1 MAFKTIAETDTLEL
15 FRTTFNAL
23 SQQDFGDIANLSAAI
38 SATNLVDAMN
48 ETISIA
54 TSSSGF
60 TIADDTSTA
69 QLVGGGDT
77 LTVLGTANQIQSVV
91 SVPDT
96 ITFSFPNNVQI
107 PNAFTVLGSV
117 STLGTIQISGNQ
129 ISSTNSPTV
138 EISDGLKAG
147 VTTINPTGGNNI
159 ESSSGFT
166 KFGSSIFMGLGK
178 TVFFEGSTDNSFD
191 TELTCVDPTAIRA
204 INLPDADGTVAL
216 TNTTAYATGSIFAS
230 TSTLIIYDSTG
241 SEVKRIVGSA
251 T

>member
-1 MAFKTIAETDTLEL
+1 MAFKTISETDTLET
-15 FRTTFNAL
+15 FRTTFNDL
-23 SQQDFGDIANLSAAI
+23 SQLDFGDIANLNASI

-96 ITFSFPNNVQI
+96 ITFSFPNTVEI
-107 PNAFTVLGSV
+107 PNILNVLGV
-117 STLGTIQISGNQ
+117 TTLGTIEINGNQ
-129 ISSTNSPTV
+129 ISSTNSGTV
-138 EISDGLKAG
+138 EINDTLKAG
-147 VTTINPTGGNNI
+147 VTTINPTGSNNV
-159 ESSSGFT
+159 ESSNGFT
-166 KFGSSIFMGLGK
+166 VFGSSIFMGLDK
-178 TVFFEGSTDNSFD
+178 NIFFEGTTDNAFD
-191 TELTCVDPTAIRA
+191 TKLTAIDPTAIRA
-204 INLPDADGTVAL
+204 ISLPDADGTVAL

>member
-1 MAFKTIAETDTLEL
+1 MAFKTISETDTLET
-15 FRTTFNAL
+15 FRTTFNDL
-23 SQQDFGDIANLSAAI
+23 SQLDFGDIANLNASI

-96 ITFSFPNNVQI
+96 ITFSFPNTVEI
-107 PNAFTVLGSV
+107 PNILNVLGV
-117 STLGTIQISGNQ
+117 TTLGTIEINGNK
-129 ISSTNSPTV
+129 ISSTDSGTV
-138 EISDGLKAG
+138 EINDTLKAG
-147 VTTINPTGGNNI
+147 VTTINPTGSNNV
-159 ESSSGFT
+159 ESSNGFT
-166 KFGSSIFMGLGK
+166 VFGSSIFMGLDK
-178 TVFFEGSTDNSFD
+178 NIFFEGTTDNAFD
-191 TELTCVDPTAIRA
+191 TKLTAIDPTAIRA
-204 INLPDADGTVAL
+204 ISLPDADGTVAL